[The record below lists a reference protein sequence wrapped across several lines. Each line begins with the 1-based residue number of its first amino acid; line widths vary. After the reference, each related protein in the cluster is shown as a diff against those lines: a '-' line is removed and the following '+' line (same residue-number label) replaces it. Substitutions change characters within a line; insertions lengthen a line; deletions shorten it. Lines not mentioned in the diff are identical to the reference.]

1 MVILFHTNN
10 TLLATDLNENKGPS
24 STGSSPG
31 QGPKSKVSQV
41 AQPAQWR
48 RPSCWEGDKEADK
61 SKYTDKQEF
70 HKQRN
75 LQLAFMLVFKII
87 QRQKNNTHGQII
99 QSKCLG
105 TPHNPSCL
113 YQSNCSDLTFLLHIH
128 DVVFSHNTFA
138 ARPWSAK
145 SCCLF
150 LHVTHFED
158 LFLLPLFRLC
168 HDWKSWQDFVF
179 EIRSLMIM
187 RCIYLVYVQ
196 SHLSCYQIVACW

>member
-75 LQLAFMLVFKII
+75 LQLAFKLHFKII
-87 QRQKNNTHGQII
+87 QRQKITLMARSYNLNVLAHHTTLLVFISPI
-99 QSKCLG
+99 VP
-105 TPHNPSCL
+105 TWPSFSIFMMWFFALQYICGEAL
-113 YQSNCSDLTFLLHIH
+113 VSQELLL
-128 DVVFSHNTFA
+128 VFACYAF
-138 ARPWSAK
+138 
-145 SCCLF
+145 
-150 LHVTHFED
+150 
-158 LFLLPLFRLC
+158 
-168 HDWKSWQDFVF
+168 WKFVF
-179 EIRSLMIM
+179 ALF
-187 RCIYLVYVQ
+187 V
-196 SHLSCYQIVACW
+196 